1 MTGNVEGEHNAE
13 LFGVISNKWGG
24 LSLELKED
32 SMKSSVGKII
42 TFRCYKA
49 EKRLWVG
56 DEWRRTEKWRQATC
70 NMTGIEGEHNAN
82 TEGLSDSLN
91 SL

>member
-13 LFGVISNKWGG
+13 LFGVISNKWGMQSKRGGG

-42 TFRCYKA
+42 TFRCHKCK
-49 EKRLWVG
+49 KRHRVG
-56 DEWRRTEKWRQATC
+56 DEWRRTEKWR
-70 NMTGIEGEHNAN
+70 
-82 TEGLSDSLN
+82 
-91 SL
+91 

>member
-1 MTGNVEGEHNAE
+1 M
-13 LFGVISNKWGG
+13 
-24 LSLELKED
+24 SLELKED

-49 EKRLWVG
+49 EKRHRVG

-70 NMTGIEGEHNAN
+70 NMTDIEGGPNAE
-82 TEGLSDSLN
+82 TDGPSGSLN
-91 SL
+91 SLYIKKNGGHWQWWLNIIL